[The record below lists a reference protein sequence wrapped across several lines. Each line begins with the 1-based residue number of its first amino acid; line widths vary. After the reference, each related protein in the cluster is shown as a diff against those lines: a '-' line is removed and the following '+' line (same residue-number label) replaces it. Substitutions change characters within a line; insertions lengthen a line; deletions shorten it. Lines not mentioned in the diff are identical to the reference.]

1 MFFRYPKPVYS
12 PRFSRS
18 KLSRSREK
26 IRLFYKNMIPSK
38 PSCHC
43 SNGDISNSSR
53 RVCAVAVD
61 NNNKPQSRA
70 NLETAPGSGD
80 QVDQGQ
86 HPGTAASLRTGVSEN
101 TECDQVSFL
110 IRGILFEVHV
120 SRSGCHRAHR
130 NMYRVLPP
138 SGFYLKD

>member
-1 MFFRYPKPVYS
+1 M
-12 PRFSRS
+12 
-18 KLSRSREK
+18 
-26 IRLFYKNMIPSK
+26 
-38 PSCHC
+38 
-43 SNGDISNSSR
+43 
-53 RVCAVAVD
+53 AVD

-80 QVDQGQ
+80 QVDQ
-86 HPGTAASLRTGVSEN
+86 HPGTAASLRTGVSTN

-130 NMYRVLPP
+130 NMYCLPQD
-138 SGFYLKD
+138 FI